1 MEFNCAVSVT
11 APFSFATVVMA
22 DSYLD
27 TFPYPQN
34 LELYLQ
40 NLFLKLEVETVS
52 SQRPVTI
59 RGSWK
64 TLVMIDAFLK
74 TLISTLSSAITKG
87 AVPNEEDFSAAFKLF
102 KESGYSV
109 ESKPATSQSNCTNIF
124 NSSGK
129 SNNSFAEHQ
138 IAINN
143 GENEETYTTS
153 YTEPTEKFV
162 LDKSQKDKWYF
173 NANPRGKTSKF
184 SNTEKVL
191 PEPFIVVE
199 AEKPNKSN
207 QPSITEI
214 EKALCQVYK
223 KETIEKYRK
232 KSSKVN
238 SHLNSDNTEIQEVK
252 EELDDMENLHLEFGS
267 DNLETSKSEG
277 IYASTELQDESCK
290 IVSKNKLK
298 KHIVSKRKKKKTLKT
313 RTDNCNVG
321 EIKYSCKKSLPVNK
335 KLDMPSER
343 RQSAR
348 QKLRLEKNKVLKAS
362 ELLSSQNN
370 NDFDNVTINNH
381 TTTNQLHS
389 KTELSDDESKM
400 LRDVEINMTDQLGK
414 EKNHSKNN
422 ILKSSQNTKDTENML
437 LKNSDQE
444 TGNKGHRKR
453 KTVNKLKV
461 KQTTLECDMC
471 SYETTKPLQL
481 EEHKRRVHL
490 TKKFTCEICSKEF
503 GYQKDLRRHMKCHSK
518 AENCCDVCGKMY
530 KDVRKLVEHKKV
542 HSEDYVKPKFPCNF
556 CSKSFSTK
564 YVLAYHIKSNHLGMK
579 RSFICPT
586 CGKGFSQKN
595 SYMQHANVHL
605 GIRPF
610 ACEVCGKKFSYEKS
624 LKEHAFMHRSEK
636 AFSCKICNKTFR
648 QASGLTIH
656 MKVHKETKDYVCS
669 MCGKGFSQRQAM
681 VRHERIHVG
690 EKPFECGLC
699 KRSFADSSV
708 LRRHMILIHKK
719 DPKLWR
725 EDTVCHTQKRTDF
738 FISVLGTESDV
749 VCIGPSNFT
758 QFQGQTEDLQ
768 QNIPQPNPSDESD
781 PLMTSYNK
789 TKTQCLNA
797 DEQFNAE
804 LDSSKLQ
811 GSIIKEEPSVTLL
824 KDTNTTYSNSAIN
837 VIASNVIMSDSG
849 ETQVVQVTDNYST
862 MNSQNQNIV
871 TSSYSSSQYV
881 VPTNTSSLQS
891 IISVSPHAIEI
902 PEHLTSASGH
912 LTLATSQSSQSTA
925 FIPINYAERQFEYE
939 AGDLSNNEIQ
949 HYATMMSQPY
959 SQSIVVIQDNLG
971 TFTYHQQNV
980 NVGLPEDTTSGIHLQ
995 NINQN
1000 P

>member
-1 MEFNCAVSVT
+1 MELNCVVT

-22 DSYLD
+22 DNYLD
-27 TFPYPQN
+27 TFPYPHN
-34 LELYLQ
+34 LEVYLK
-40 NLFLKLEVETVS
+40 NLFPKLEIETVS
-52 SQRPVTI
+52 SQRPITI

-74 TLISTLSSAITKG
+74 TLVSTLSSAITKG
-87 AVPNEEDFSAAFKLF
+87 AVPTNEEDFCAAFKLF
-102 KESGYSV
+102 KESGHLV
-109 ESKPATSQSNCTNIF
+109 ESKLATSQSNFTNIF
-124 NSSGK
+124 NSNGR
-129 SNNSFAEHQ
+129 SNNNLAEHQ
-138 IAINN
+138 VAKNHE
-143 GENEETYTTS
+143 ENEEYS
-153 YTEPTEKFV
+153 TEPMENFV
-162 LDKSQKDKWYF
+162 FDKSQKDKWYF

-184 SNTEKVL
+184 SNAEKVL
-191 PEPFIVVE
+191 PEPYIVVE

-223 KETIEKYRK
+223 KETIEKYQK
-232 KSSKVN
+232 KSSKVITHIN
-238 SHLNSDNTEIQEVK
+238 GDNTEMQEVK
-252 EELDDMENLHLEFGS
+252 EELDDMENLHLEFSS
-267 DNLETSKSEG
+267 DKFETCKSEG
-277 IYASTELQDESCK
+277 VNIFASTELPDESCK
-290 IVSKNKLK
+290 IISKHRLR
-298 KHIVSKRKKKKTLKT
+298 KHIVLKRKNKKTLKT
-313 RTDNCNVG
+313 RIDNCNAG
-321 EIKYSCKKSLPVNK
+321 ETKYRCKKSLRQE
-335 KLDMPSER
+335 LDMPIER

-348 QKLRLEKNKVLKAS
+348 QKLRLEKNKVLKS
-362 ELLSSQNN
+362 NELLSSQNK
-370 NDFDNVTINNH
+370 NDIKKFKLNNH
-381 TTTNQLHS
+381 ATTNQLYS
-389 KTELSDDESKM
+389 KTELSDDESKK
-400 LRDVEINMTDQLGK
+400 LKDVEKNMTDQLWK
-414 EKNHSKNN
+414 ESKNSKNN
-422 ILKSSQNTKDTENML
+422 TLNNSQNKKDTENTL
-437 LKNSDQE
+437 DQE

-453 KTVNKLKV
+453 KIINKKV
-461 KQTTLECDMC
+461 KQMNLECDMC
-471 SYETTKPLQL
+471 SYETSKPLQL

-610 ACEVCGKKFSYEKS
+610 ACEVCGKKFSYDKS
-624 LKEHAFMHRSEK
+624 LKEHTFMHRSEK
-636 AFSCKICNKTFR
+636 AFSCKTCNKTFR

-738 FISVLGTESDV
+738 FISVLGPESDV
-749 VCIGPSNFT
+749 VCTGPSNFT
-758 QFQGQTEDLQ
+758 QFQTHTEDLQ
-768 QNIPQPNPSDESD
+768 QNIPQPNPSHESEQQ
-781 PLMTSYNK
+781 LLTSFNK
-789 TKTQCLNA
+789 TQSLNG
-797 DEQFNAE
+797 DEQFISA
-804 LDSSKLQ
+804 LDSSNLQ
-811 GSIIKEEPSVTLL
+811 SSVIKEEPSVTIL

-837 VIASNVIMSDSG
+837 VIASDVRMSDSG
-849 ETQVVQVTDNYST
+849 ETQVVQIIDNYST
-862 MNSQNQNIV
+862 LNSQNQNIV

-881 VPTNTSSLQS
+881 VPANTSSLQS

-902 PEHLTSASGH
+902 PEHLASASGH
-912 LTLATSQSSQSTA
+912 LTLASSQSAQGT
-925 FIPINYAERQFEYE
+925 FIPINYAERPFEFE
-939 AGDLSNNEIQ
+939 AGELSNNEI